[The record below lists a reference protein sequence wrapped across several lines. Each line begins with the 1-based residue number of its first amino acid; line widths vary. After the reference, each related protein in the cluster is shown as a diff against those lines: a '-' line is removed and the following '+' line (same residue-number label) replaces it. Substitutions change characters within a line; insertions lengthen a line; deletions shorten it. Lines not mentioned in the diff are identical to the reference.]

1 MSGVPSAPANTARAA
16 TARSAT
22 ARYVLLRLLRAAAT
36 VWAAITLVF
45 ILVRAVPGD
54 PATAILGDTASP
66 EAHAALREALLLDRP
81 LPEQYLVFLG
91 SVLDGSL
98 GHSYR
103 VRDREVATDIAAVM
117 PHTMALTACALAIGW
132 LIALPL
138 GTFAALARR
147 KGQRFGWDLGARALT
162 SLGVAVPTIA
172 LGPLA
177 ILLFCI
183 QLRVL
188 PMPGD
193 QDAGFLGLILP
204 SSIVGIALAASLTRQ
219 TRAQMLE
226 KLSEPYVMAARA
238 RGLSERSAAL
248 RHALRNAAVPVLT
261 LGAAQLGALLS
272 GSVILERL
280 FERPGLGSLLLDAF
294 GARDI
299 PVVQGCAL
307 VVAIL
312 YVLVNLGSD
321 LLLLAIDPRVRL
333 S

>member
-1 MSGVPSAPANTARAA
+1 MYQAIAP
-16 TARSAT
+16 
-22 ARYVLLRLLRAAAT
+22 
-36 VWAAITLVF
+36 
-45 ILVRAVPGD
+45 
-54 PATAILGDTASP
+54 TASLGISILFV
-66 EAHAALREALLLDRP
+66 EQNVHAALSIAHRGYVLQNGRVVLGGSATELGESKLVQEA
-81 LPEQYLVFLG
+81 F
-91 SVLDGSL
+91 
-98 GHSYR
+98 
-103 VRDREVATDIAAVM
+103 
-117 PHTMALTACALAIGW
+117 
-132 LIALPL
+132 
-138 GTFAALARR
+138 LARR
-147 KGQRFGWDLGARALT
+147 KGERFGWDLGARALT

-177 ILLFCI
+177 VLFFCI
-183 QLRVL
+183 ELRVL

-193 QDAGFLGLILP
+193 EDAGLLGLLLP
-204 SSIVGIALAASLTRQ
+204 SGIVGIALAASLTRQ

-226 KLSEPYVMAARA
+226 KLSEPYVTAARA
-238 RGLSERSAAL
+238 RGLSEQRAAL

-321 LLLLAIDPRVRL
+321 LLLLVVDPRVRL